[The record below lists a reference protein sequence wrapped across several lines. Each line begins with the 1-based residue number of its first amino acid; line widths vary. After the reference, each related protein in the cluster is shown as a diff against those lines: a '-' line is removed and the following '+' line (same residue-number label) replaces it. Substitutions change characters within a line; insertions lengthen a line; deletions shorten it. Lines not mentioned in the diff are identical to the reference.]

1 MKSGQHQL
9 YWCWPATPT
18 SQHFEQDPSSR
29 KTVMIIFWMWFA
41 KHRPTSV
48 NLQEPAELYNE
59 SVDPEVAEQT

>member
-1 MKSGQHQL
+1 
-9 YWCWPATPT
+9 
-18 SQHFEQDPSSR
+18 
-29 KTVMIIFWMWFA
+29 MWFA